1 VIAPL
6 YRAAA
11 EATSFNQ
18 RQRDEWV
25 AGRAKTL
32 PPGTNVLDVGAGSG
46 RYRHL
51 FSHCVYRTQDFAQY
65 EAESTT
71 IFERP
76 YEYSRIDYVSD
87 ATAIPVPDGSFDAVL
102 CTEVLE
108 HVPEPIAVIREI
120 GRILRPGGRL
130 FLTAPLLSALH
141 MQPYHFYGGFT
152 PHFYHR
158 FLPAAGLRVVSIEQN
173 GRYFRLL
180 AQELARAGGILLSR
194 RRYPRWHP
202 LGIAVRYLM
211 TLLGP
216 AWFVRLD
223 DEIPIDEF
231 TCGYHVEAVRE

>member
-1 VIAPL
+1 MIPRL

-11 EATSFNQ
+11 EATTYNQ
-18 RQRDEWV
+18 RRRDEWV
-25 AGRAKTL
+25 AGRARTL
-32 PPGTNVLDVGAGSG
+32 SPGTSVLDVGAGSG

-51 FSHCVYRTQDFAQY
+51 FSHCVYRAQDFAEY
-65 EAESTT
+65 GAESTT
-71 IFERP
+71 MFERP
-76 YEYSRIDYVSD
+76 YEYTRLDYVSD

-152 PHFYHR
+152 PHFYDR
-158 FLPAAGLRVVSIEQN
+158 FLPEAGLRMVTIEPN

-180 AQELARAGGILLSR
+180 AQELARAGGILLAR
-194 RRYPRWHP
+194 RRYHRWHP
-202 LGIAVRYLM
+202 LGIVVRYLVI
-211 TLLGP
+211 LLGP

-223 DEIPIDEF
+223 DEIPIEEF
-231 TCGYHVEAVRE
+231 NAGYHVEAIRE